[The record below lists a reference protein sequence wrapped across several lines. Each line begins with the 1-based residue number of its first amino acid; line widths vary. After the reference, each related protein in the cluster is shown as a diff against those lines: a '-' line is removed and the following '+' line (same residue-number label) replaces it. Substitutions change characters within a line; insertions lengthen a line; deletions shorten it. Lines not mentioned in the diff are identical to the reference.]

1 VGGLSNNEER
11 LVEAVRKLP
20 ADAADS
26 LVKWAEQ
33 LADLAA
39 GQPVEWSDT
48 WSDEDLAD
56 LRNASL
62 ARFDEQ
68 SD

>member
-1 VGGLSNNEER
+1 
-11 LVEAVRKLP
+11 VRKLP

-56 LRNASL
+56 VRNASL